1 MKLID
6 ADELRKTLFIYAPV
20 SAQNVIGFC
29 VEHAPT
35 IEVVKC
41 KNCKYRSSF
50 KVGNLYPC
58 QFGGY
63 ITEDDFCSRGEQKKG
78 GSTS

>member
-29 VEHAPT
+29 VNHAPT
-35 IEVVKC
+35 IEITRC
-41 KNCKYRSSF
+41 HECRYRSDNR
-50 KVGNLYPC
+50 VGDKYPC

-63 ITEDDFCSRGEQKKG
+63 ITAEDFCSRGEPKP
-78 GSTS
+78 